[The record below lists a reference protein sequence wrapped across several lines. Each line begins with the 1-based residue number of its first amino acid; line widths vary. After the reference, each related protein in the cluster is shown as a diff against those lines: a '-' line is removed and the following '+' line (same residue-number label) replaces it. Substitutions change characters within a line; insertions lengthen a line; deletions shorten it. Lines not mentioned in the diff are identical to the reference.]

1 MPKKKVAFRHLTGG
15 RPFSINLTHGCSISL
30 RFRNVPIFGRGTIRC
45 FVDNISEM
53 KKLAGRDFKDILQV
67 ATFTTTFLS
76 PNHSIST
83 ATTVH
88 YPCL

>member
-1 MPKKKVAFRHLTGG
+1 MPKKKVVFRHLTGG
-15 RPFSINLTHGCSISL
+15 RPFSINLTHGRSISL
-30 RFRNVPIFGRGTIRC
+30 RFRDVPTFGRGTIRR

-53 KKLAGRDFKDILQV
+53 KKLAGRDFEDILQV

-76 PNHSIST
+76 SDRSIST